1 MSAGSVPDLS
11 LFHLDDA
18 VAAGQDRSAM
28 RDPDPL
34 LLIARQAGTAL
45 SHAGVEPI
53 GQFGDKGIQARR
65 LDHPAQAVP
74 IFDAMILAGMR

>member
-18 VAAGQDRSAM
+18 IAAGQDRSAM

-34 LLIARQAGTAL
+34 LLIARQAGAAL

-53 GQFGDKGIQARR
+53 GQVGDKGVQARR
-65 LDHPAQAVP
+65 LGHAAQAVP
-74 IFDAMILAGMR
+74 IFEAMILAGMR